1 MIIGH
6 QRVILLLFLLFFS
19 TTGCSIKVGDVAISR
34 STGDEFALVEHAVP
48 AKDGRLVSRL
58 ALLNDADELAYPD
71 STLEVLSDS
80 LMDSYRIYRVIAGT
94 KYEVHLLEDQ
104 FMFRTD

>member
-1 MIIGH
+1 ML
-6 QRVILLLFLLFFS
+6 Q
-19 TTGCSIKVGDVAISR
+19 T
-34 STGDEFALVEHAVP
+34 ALNHLE
-48 AKDGRLVSRL
+48 
-58 ALLNDADELAYPD
+58 ELAYPD

-94 KYEVHLLEDQ
+94 KYEVHLLGDQ